1 MFSMQFIKKTC
12 CHGIINYYYQKKKI
26 NKNRYDFHPIHR
38 RDLELVC
45 KELDLGFTADAI
57 IPNDHRG
64 RVSFLQFQNF
74 FSKLPNSVIFNETSS
89 YESLRRKGNRKYYSY
104 RQINGCTDGFNG
116 RRREKAVFQKS

>member
-1 MFSMQFIKKTC
+1 MELLIIIIKKK
-12 CHGIINYYYQKKKI
+12 NKI
-26 NKNRYDFHPIHR
+26 NKNRYDIHPIHR